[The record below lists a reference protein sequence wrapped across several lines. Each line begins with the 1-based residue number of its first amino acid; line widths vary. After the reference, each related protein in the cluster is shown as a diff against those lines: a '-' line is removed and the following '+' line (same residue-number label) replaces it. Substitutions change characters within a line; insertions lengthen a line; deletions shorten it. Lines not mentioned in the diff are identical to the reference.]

1 MIQDIAPHTYH
12 NEYKPSA
19 PDKDSFILAYEKG
32 SILLPR
38 QERDADITFPRFREF
53 EEKIADLYNNFIYLF
68 SIDDQRFYLI
78 PELDTSLLPDYEFQ
92 DVRILRTAQ
101 PQHLAF
107 AGITGHQ
114 LFQWYSKRRY
124 CGCCGKPMVHSQK
137 ERMMECP
144 SCGNQEYPV
153 LCPAVIVGITNGDKI
168 ILSKYEGRRFKR
180 YALIAGF
187 AEIGETIEE
196 TVHREVM
203 EEVGLKV
210 KNLRY
215 YKSQPWSFSGTL
227 LFGFYCDLDGDDTLT
242 VDHNE
247 LSMAS
252 WFNREDIPD
261 EGDNISL
268 TKEMMM
274 AFKHGKA

>member
-1 MIQDIAPHTYH
+1 MIQDIAPHIYH

-19 PDKDSFILAYEKG
+19 PDKDSFILTYENG
-32 SILLPR
+32 RILLPR
-38 QERDADITFPRFREF
+38 QNREEAITFPRFQELEGRL
-53 EEKIADLYNNFIYLF
+53 DNLYVNYIYLF

-78 PELDTSLLPDYEFQ
+78 PHLDNALLPDYEFQ
-92 DVRILRTAQ
+92 DVRVLRTAH

-114 LFQWYSKRRY
+114 LFQWYSKRQH
-124 CGCCGKPMVHSQK
+124 CGCCRKPMVHSQK

-144 SCGNQEYPV
+144 SCGNHEYPV
-153 LCPAVIVGITNGDKI
+153 LCPAVIVGITNKDKI
-168 ILSKYEGRRFKR
+168 ILSKYEGRNFKR

-242 VDHNE
+242 VDHDE